1 MIERIQLAYYQEA
14 RNPSD
19 VETLCELAGE
29 IGIDVQ
35 AFREQIGGTACQAM
49 LESDIQKTLALG
61 VTGFPSLVL
70 ATDDGLTVIPHD
82 YIDPMIT
89 LKAIDLTHSG

>member
-1 MIERIQLAYYQEA
+1 MIDKIQLAYYQEA

-19 VETLCELAGE
+19 VETLCDLAGE

-35 AFREQIGGTACQAM
+35 AFRERMEGKACQAM
-49 LESDIQKTLALG
+49 LESDIQKTLELG

-89 LKAIDLTHSG
+89 LRAIDLKHSG

>member
-1 MIERIQLAYYQEA
+1 MAYYREA

-29 IGIDVQ
+29 IGINVQ
-35 AFREQIGGTACQAM
+35 KFQEQMANEACQAM
-49 LESDIQKTLALG
+49 LERDVQKTHALG

-70 ATDDGLTVIPHD
+70 ATDDGTAAIPHD
-82 YIDPMIT
+82 YTDPLIT
-89 LKAIDLTHSG
+89 LKAIDLKHSS